1 MYKESCGIAKVPVV
15 RRNGADGV
23 LKCRWKTKDITAI
36 GGKDF
41 ENTEG
46 EISFA
51 HGECEKDIEIII
63 KDDLVCIVTITMKY
77 MYVYMIR
84 ATTNLSMGFPTKK
97 DSNQSYQLQRLAR
110 KSEILLVESID
121 IIL

>member
-23 LKCRWKTKDITAI
+23 LKCKWKTKDITAI

-63 KDDLVCIVTITMKY
+63 KDDLVSRVSMTTN
-77 MYVYMIR
+77 YVYMGGA
-84 ATTNLSMGFPTKK
+84 ATKPVFGVSNKK
-97 DSNQSYQLQRLAR
+97 RQ
-110 KSEILLVESID
+110 KLVSLVTETS
-121 IIL
+121 

>member
-63 KDDLVCIVTITMKY
+63 KDDLVSI
-77 MYVYMIR
+77 
-84 ATTNLSMGFPTKK
+84 ATDNALP
-97 DSNQSYQLQRLAR
+97 
-110 KSEILLVESID
+110 
-121 IIL
+121 

>member
-1 MYKESCGIAKVPVV
+1 MYKESCGIAMVPVV

-23 LKCRWKTKDITAI
+23 LKCKWKTKDITAI

-63 KDDLVCIVTITMKY
+63 KDDLVSIFTMTIY
-77 MYVYMIR
+77 YVCMIR
-84 ATTNLSMGFPTKK
+84 ATTKPVFGVSHKARLKLVLSATETCQKK
-97 DSNQSYQLQRLAR
+97 
-110 KSEILLVESID
+110 
-121 IIL
+121 